1 MTDTLQDVTA
11 VVTEV
16 SNQDIVF
23 HVTRDFKISYWS
35 SKTSD
40 ETQGEQ
46 YNSENLKINGNP
58 VIVNSKLPILAA
70 VAYKNPNT
78 KEDEVRVYYVGEK
91 SLTLREIRRT
101 GKGKWYDGQVFN
113 QQSYDI
119 AENSGLTANVVAV
132 NKGSCEDNP
141 RKEWQLKVYYQR
153 KADILNVVYNVLNQ
167 SGENW
172 STRYGV
178 NE

>member
-1 MTDTLQDVTA
+1 
-11 VVTEV
+11 
-16 SNQDIVF
+16 
-23 HVTRDFKISYWS
+23 
-35 SKTSD
+35 
-40 ETQGEQ
+40 
-46 YNSENLKINGNP
+46 
-58 VIVNSKLPILAA
+58 
-70 VAYKNPNT
+70 
-78 KEDEVRVYYVGEK
+78 
-91 SLTLREIRRT
+91 
-101 GKGKWYDGQVFN
+101 
-113 QQSYDI
+113 
-119 AENSGLTANVVAV
+119 VVAV